1 MELNKDAKIKLE
13 LDFIKATVLLDM
25 INTSLDKMMELS
37 SMESA
42 LKYIVLREI
51 AKSILDQVVP
61 QEEQDKIIKE
71 HEETL
76 LQALRKE
83 RESKL

>member
-13 LDFIKATVLLDM
+13 LDFISATVLLD
-25 INTSLDKMMELS
+25 IVNTSLDKLLEQL